1 MFILNM
7 ISLCRVVDVCQHVLL
22 VQIAVEEALRFFNVK
37 RRSIA

>member
-1 MFILNM
+1 MPAHTL
-7 ISLCRVVDVCQHVLL
+7 LL